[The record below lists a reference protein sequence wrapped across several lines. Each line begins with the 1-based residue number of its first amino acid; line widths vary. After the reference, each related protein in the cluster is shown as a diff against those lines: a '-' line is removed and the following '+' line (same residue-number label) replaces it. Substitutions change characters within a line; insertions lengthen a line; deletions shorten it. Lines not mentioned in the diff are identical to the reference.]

1 MDYVMTM
8 TVAGKSFYV
17 SSDSGK
23 RKQIVRRE
31 KIMTT
36 TGMQTPQYQNRRQQ
50 LYLTLAAPLAK

>member
-17 SSDSGK
+17 LSDAQG

-31 KIMTT
+31 KILTT
-36 TGMQTPQYQNRRQQ
+36 TGTSALHPQNKRQH
-50 LYLTLAAPLAK
+50 LYLTLASR